1 MVRFSG
7 MSTSSVVTF
16 CKIAALILWRDD
28 RAPIT
33 LGAMRDDALSTALE
47 AALLRQLLATWRTLN
62 DSYFKGRLQAPTLA
76 LADGAH
82 KLGQWLAA
90 ERRIELSRAFVV
102 DGAWGAVVEVLKH
115 EMAHQFVSEALGD
128 PDPTPH
134 GPAFR
139 AVCERHGID
148 AAAAGLPDAAPT
160 PEADRILSRVAKLLA
175 LAESPNVHEA
185 ELAMAE
191 AQRLML
197 RHNVDAT
204 ARAAYS
210 FRHLGA
216 PSGRVGEH
224 ERILANILNDH
235 FFVECIWVP
244 VWRAREGKRGS
255 VLEVCG
261 TTVNLTIAEH
271 THAFLLHTAERLWAQ
286 YKRDHAV
293 GNRDRRTYL
302 AGVMTGFREKLDAQR
317 KRHQR
322 EGLVWVGDADLTKY
336 WRRRHPYV
344 RFTRHVGAA
353 QNEAHAHGRAA
364 GRNIVLQRAMHER
377 VSRGRLLPSR
387 H

>member
-1 MVRFSG
+1 
-7 MSTSSVVTF
+7 
-16 CKIAALILWRDD
+16 
-28 RAPIT
+28 
-33 LGAMRDDALSTALE
+33 MRDDALTAALE
-47 AALLRQLLATWRTLN
+47 AALLRQLFATWRSLN
-62 DSYFKGRLQAPTLA
+62 DSYFTGRLRAPTLA

-82 KLGQWLAA
+82 KLGQWLAGD
-90 ERRIELSRAFVV
+90 RRIELQRAFVV

-115 EMAHQFVSEALGD
+115 EMAHQFVTEVLGD
-128 PDPTPH
+128 PDGTPH
-134 GPAFR
+134 GAAFR

-148 AAAAGLPDAAPT
+148 ASAAGVPDAAPT
-160 PEADRILSRVAKLLA
+160 PDAERVLARVAKLLA

-204 ARAAYS
+204 ARASYS

-216 PSGRVGEH
+216 PTGRVSEA

-244 VWRAREGKRGS
+244 VWRPRDGKRGS

-261 TTVNLTIAEH
+261 TTLNLTIAEH
-271 THAFLLHTAERLWAQ
+271 THAFLLHTADRLWAQ
-286 YKRDHAV
+286 YKRDFAV
-293 GNRDRRTYL
+293 GNRDRRTYQ

-317 KRHQR
+317 KQHTKA
-322 EGLVWVGDADLTKY
+322 GLVWVGDGDLAKY
-336 WRRRHPYV
+336 WRRRHPHV
-344 RFTRHVGAA
+344 RFTRHFAA
-353 QNEAHAHGRAA
+353 ERNEAHAHGRAA

-377 VSRGRLLPSR
+377 VSRGRLLPGR
-387 H
+387 R

>member
-1 MVRFSG
+1 
-7 MSTSSVVTF
+7 
-16 CKIAALILWRDD
+16 
-28 RAPIT
+28 
-33 LGAMRDDALSTALE
+33 MRDDALSTALE

-62 DSYFKGRLQAPTLA
+62 DSYFKGRLQPPTLA

-82 KLGQWLAA
+82 KLGQWLAG
-90 ERRIELSRAFVV
+90 ERRIELQRAFVV
-102 DGAWGAVVEVLKH
+102 DGSWGAVVEVLKH
-115 EMAHQFVSEALGD
+115 EMAHQFVSEVLGD
-128 PDPTPH
+128 PDQAPH

-148 AAAAGLPDAAPT
+148 ASATGVPEAAAT
-160 PEADRILSRVAKLLA
+160 PEADRILQRVAKLLA

-204 ARAAYS
+204 ARSAYS
-210 FRHLGA
+210 FRHLGT

-271 THAFLLHTAERLWAQ
+271 THAFLTHTAERLWAQ
-286 YKRDHAV
+286 YRREHAV

-317 KRHQR
+317 KRHAR
-322 EGLVWVGDADLTKY
+322 EGLVWIGDADLTRY

-377 VSRGRLLPSR
+377 VSRGRLLPGR
-387 H
+387 P